1 LRRLIAAVVI
11 GTPFLVGASVAPDN
25 DGQVV
30 FRFAD
35 PEIIESSGLVVRDGF
50 VMTVNDSGDSA
61 RMFTVDLETGRT
73 VGVTHWSGE
82 ARDVEALAPA
92 DRHLVWVGDIGD
104 NLRARSS
111 VTVTR
116 VPYGRWDASVEGES
130 FKLTYPDGPVDAEA
144 LLAHPVTG
152 RLYVVSKEAFGGTV
166 FEAPVPLPAS
176 KNLLRAI
183 GDAPSLVTDGS
194 FFPDGKHLVLRNYGS
209 ATVFNFPG
217 LEEVG
222 SFELP
227 RQQQGEG
234 ISVAPDGRVYASSE
248 GIRSPLLLVSLPEA
262 VRRVV
267 TPSSTSTPSSSP
279 ASPAPSDPSSSTPSA
294 DPDDGSTTEEDTQP
308 DVFPWVAGGIVALL
322 GLLVLI
328 RALRPR

>member
-1 LRRLIAAVVI
+1 LRRVIAAVVI
-11 GTPFLVGASVAPDN
+11 ATPFLVGASMAADR

-35 PEIIESSGLVVRDGF
+35 PEIIESSGLVVKDGF
-50 VMTVNDSGDSA
+50 VLTVNDSGDSA
-61 RMFTVDLETGRT
+61 RIFTVDLATGRT
-73 VGVTHWSGE
+73 VGTTRWSGE
-82 ARDVEALAPA
+82 ARDVEALAPS

-116 VPYGRWDASVEGES
+116 LPYGRWAANVEGES
-130 FKLTYPDGPVDAEA
+130 YQLTYPGGPVDAEA

-152 RLYVVSKEAFGGTV
+152 RLYVVSKEAFGGAI
-166 FEAPVPLPAS
+166 FEAPVPLPG
-176 KNLLRAI
+176 KDNLLRAI

-194 FFPDGKHLVLRNYGS
+194 FFPDGKHLILRNYGS
-209 ATVFNFPG
+209 ATVFTFPR

-227 RQQQGEG
+227 AQQQGEG

-248 GIRSPLLLVSLPEA
+248 GVRSPLLLISLPDA
-262 VRRVV
+262 VRHVV
-267 TPSSTSTPSSSP
+267 TPSATPSATPPPTSP
-279 ASPAPSDPSSSTPSA
+279 ASPSPSDP
-294 DPDDGSTTEEDTQP
+294 
-308 DVFPWVAGGIVALL
+308 DVLPWVIGGMVALV
-322 GLLVLI
+322 GLVVLV
-328 RALRPR
+328 RSLRPRN